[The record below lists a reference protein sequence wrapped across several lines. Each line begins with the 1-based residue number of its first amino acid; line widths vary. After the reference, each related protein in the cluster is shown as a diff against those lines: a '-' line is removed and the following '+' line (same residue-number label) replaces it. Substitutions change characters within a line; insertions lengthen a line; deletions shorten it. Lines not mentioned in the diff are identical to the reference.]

1 MTKAFLLALIISVC
15 AGVWVFT
22 KLNQR
27 TGYGNNSGALK
38 GAAVAGVAIFVVV
51 FSIGWLMFG

>member
-15 AGVWVFT
+15 AGVWIFT

-27 TGYGNNSGALK
+27 TGYGNGASAAK
-38 GAAVAGVAIFVVV
+38 GAAIAGVVVFVVV
-51 FSIGWLMFG
+51 FSIGLLIFA